1 MLISVCMCTY
11 KRPTLEK
18 TLKSLCEQEV
28 PDGCTLEVVVVDNDI
43 EESGRAICEASNN
56 VTDSITIR
64 YFVNAERNLASVR
77 NSSMENAEGEL
88 LAFIDDDEWA
98 EPDWI
103 MSLYSALN
111 LYDAD
116 AVFGKVNVIYPDS
129 SPDWI
134 ADGDMFGKDSHA
146 TGAVLKKGA
155 TSNALLKASWVKAED
170 GYRFDPIFGK
180 SGGEDTDFFHRIASA
195 GGKLVFDNA
204 AVVSETVEP
213 HRLNLEYL
221 KKQNI
226 RIGQTHW
233 NYLWSRQSGLS
244 FVKTGLFVIAQ
255 VGGAAIL
262 TLVSLPFGKKRYAK
276 WYLLLVRNIVKLK
289 TAVVGSEAVELY
301 GNN

>member
-11 KRPTLEK
+11 KRATLEK
-18 TLKSLCEQEV
+18 TLHSLCAQQL
-28 PDGCTLEVVVVDNDI
+28 PGDCSLEIVVVDNDI
-43 EESGRAICEASNN
+43 EESGRPVTESFKNRQSEVAIN
-56 VTDSITIR
+56 
-64 YFVNAERNLASVR
+64 YFVNGERNLSAVR
-77 NSSMENAEGEL
+77 NTSVEKANGEL

-103 MSLYSALN
+103 LSLYNALN
-111 LYDAD
+111 QYSAD
-116 AVFGKVNVIYPDS
+116 AVFGKVVVIYPES

-146 TGAVLKKGA
+146 TGAILKKGA
-155 TSNALLKASWVKAED
+155 TSSALLKAHWVKPPE
-170 GYRFDPIFGK
+170 GFRFDPAFGK
-180 SGGEDTDFFHRIASA
+180 SGGEDTDFFHRIAKA
-195 GGKLVFDNA
+195 GGKLVFENA
-204 AVVSETVEP
+204 AIVSETVEE

-233 NYLWSRQSGLS
+233 NYLWSQQSGFA
-244 FVKTGLFVIAQ
+244 FVKTGIFVCAQ

-262 TLVSLPFGKKRYAK
+262 TLISLPFGKKRYAK
-276 WYLLLVRNIVKLK
+276 WYLLLVRNLVKLK
-289 TAVVGSEAVELY
+289 TAMMGSKGVELY